1 MERKKSRPTITLV
14 GVKQARE
21 GFKFIHQGASEL
33 CEGCQ
38 YRRVCIDNLVIGR
51 LYSVVKTRTQVFPC
65 RLHDEGVQVVEVV
78 EAETE
83 ASIDQKYAFE
93 GATIEF
99 CPQDCELVNCMNY
112 ERCVPYGLKKGD
124 RCQII
129 KLVGAVTCPV
139 SRQLVVV
146 VLRRLPE

>member
-1 MERKKSRPTITLV
+1 MERERSRPTITMV

-21 GFKFIHQGASEL
+21 GFKFIHEGASQL

-38 YRRVCIDNLVIGR
+38 YRGVCIDNLVRGR
-51 LYSVVKTRTQVFPC
+51 LYSVVKTRARVFPC
-65 RLHDEGVQVVEVV
+65 RLHEEGVQVVEVV

-99 CPQDCELVNCMNY
+99 HPQDCELVNCANY
-112 ERCVPYGLKKGD
+112 ERCVPYGLKRGD

-129 KLVGAVTCPV
+129 KLVEAVTCPA
-139 SRQLVVV
+139 SRQLVAV
-146 VLRRLPE
+146 VLRRFPE